1 MRHKR
6 ALSKR
11 QTIALLRRRLPHI
24 RTDQIRDVYDVLAE
38 VWRDELTR
46 PGASI
51 AVGGLGQLYVEIH
64 PMRTGG
70 AVRKMLVARHGA
82 QAPTSLWRRVVRFRA
97 SQALQCFLDQQL
109 GEESKH
115 DH

>member
-11 QTIALLRRRLPHI
+11 QTIAVLRRRLPHI
-24 RTDQIRDVYDVLAE
+24 RTDQIRDVYEVLTE
-38 VWRDELTR
+38 IWRDELAR

-51 AVGGLGQLYVEIH
+51 AIGGLGQMYVEFH
-64 PMRTGG
+64 VMRAGG

-82 QAPTSLWRRVVRFRA
+82 QAPTSLIRRVVRFRA
-97 SQALQCFLDQQL
+97 SQALQCFLNQTL
-109 GEESKH
+109 AEESNH
-115 DH
+115 GH